1 MATINPFYRF
11 EDAIE
16 VAGISQGAVG
26 ISETLNSIFLDIN
39 ISYAGGTVAQSI
51 DYLSQTIDGYN
62 SIYGTQFILETPQ
75 YPPFVFGFYNVQV
88 FIYDPRLIVLY
99 PLHRISIV
107 LFVNGAGVIT
117 DNNAWFLGVIPD
129 DYDYSA
135 PLFDGEK
142 LAYSALVNQY
152 ETGAARL
159 PKYYKYNAATG
170 VAESSIA
177 RFKNCKY
184 DEEHSTA
191 LRFPLDTLPRGNKPV
206 ISFGALNADA
216 TYIVSLFENVIAY
229 SMGAGVS
236 FFDIKARLIDLII
249 PTGYEYNF
257 YESFSGVNRLQH
269 NIFKTGGGQGFALIL
284 REDNGFLFQRFYAP
298 SFSTYNILADNGSGT
313 PLPYPPDNF
322 SKLYGGIFY
331 DFEFCEF
338 DNCSYPPAESYPMP
352 IKSGDSP
359 QFNIIPNPANVLNST
374 NIEIGLFDENYNFI
388 QKIGSAADIEPICV
402 CFYSWTKTYTQE
414 EFANLTI
421 QINENIGPGGW
432 SYGYTICAPDSE
444 AIDFIASAPV
454 PENPLAFGTETLNYL
469 ISLSNNEILVEGI
482 INAGNSVDIIIS
494 LIEQQNCTTPPYE
507 LNAQI
512 FNEFNP
518 AICFSSP
525 DFTLVTDDCC
535 LSFFQKQ
542 GSAIIPAKK
551 DGCYRFGLYKF
562 GYSFDGLQSSWNQQS
577 ITQGTNSLLAIT
589 NSSNQVIWGVAIP
602 TAINSWVQLIEWL
615 KDNIPF
621 MNVEYDG
628 SNYLTITA
636 YPYINLTN
644 HYIKIGTYVFSTNT
658 INPITLDESASVQ
671 GLYDID
677 ANELYSFS
685 NLLELNNSDC
695 FSTIVQY
702 WNDNETVGEG
712 FEYIGNW
719 FQQIRLG
726 INGGGK
732 KPVLTESVY
741 RQSNGV
747 HRRPQNKQDLSID
760 LHTDFIDFE
769 TQSALVDATRH
780 QNFVVDGQNLFV
792 NGDIDVGTIQDFTTQ
807 SSFEDLAQVKF
818 SALIQGYQPKNS
830 SCLNC

>member
-1 MATINPFYRF
+1 MSAINPFYRF

-26 ISETLNSIFLDIN
+26 VSDILNQLFLDIN
-39 ISYAGGTVAQSI
+39 ISYAGGAVAEAV
-51 DYLSQTIDGYN
+51 DYLTQTIDGYN
-62 SIYGTQFILETPQ
+62 ALYGTQFVLETPQ
-75 YPPFVFGFYNVQV
+75 YPPFVFGSYNVQMY
-88 FIYDPRLIVLY
+88 IYEPRLIGLY

-107 LFVNGAGVIT
+107 LLVNFSGLIT
-117 DNNAWFLGVIPD
+117 NNNAWFLGVIPD
-129 DYDYSA
+129 DYNYSA

-142 LAYSALVNQY
+142 SAYSALVTQY
-152 ETGAARL
+152 QSGAAVF
-159 PKYYKYNAATG
+159 PKYYKYNDATG
-170 VAESSIA
+170 VAESFIA

-184 DEEHSTA
+184 DEEHSSA

-206 ISFGALNADA
+206 ISFAQLNAEA
-216 TYIVSLFENVIAY
+216 KYIVSLFENVIAY
-229 SMGAGVS
+229 SMGAGVT
-236 FFDIKARLIDLII
+236 FFDIKARLIDLVI
-249 PTGYEYNF
+249 PSGYEYDF
-257 YESFSGVNRLQH
+257 YESLSGVNRLQH
-269 NIFKTGGGQGFALIL
+269 NIFKTGGGQGFSLIL
-284 REDNGFLFQRFYAP
+284 REDDGFLFQRFYAP

-313 PLPYPPDNF
+313 PLPYPPNNF
-322 SKLYGGIFY
+322 GKRYGGIFY

-338 DNCSYPPAESYPMP
+338 EDCSYPPAESYQMP
-352 IKSGDSP
+352 IKAGDSL

-374 NIEIGLFDENYNFI
+374 NIEIGLFDENYNLV
-388 QKIGSAADIEPICV
+388 QKVGSAVDIEPICT
-402 CFYSWTKTYTQE
+402 CFYSWTRTYTQE
-414 EFANLTI
+414 QFASLTV
-421 QINENIGPGGW
+421 QINENSGADW
-432 SYGYTICAPDSE
+432 NYGYIICAPDSE
-444 AIDFIASAPV
+444 QVNFIASAPI
-454 PENPLAFGTETLNYL
+454 PESELAFGIETLDFL
-469 ISLSNNEILVEGI
+469 ISLSNNDIVVDGV
-482 INAGNSVDIIIS
+482 INAGNSVDITIS
-494 LIEQQNCTTPPYE
+494 LIQQQNCINPPYE
-507 LNAQI
+507 LSAQI

-518 AICFSSP
+518 AGCFSTP
-525 DFTLVTDDCC
+525 EFTLVIDDCC
-535 LSFFQKQ
+535 ISFFQKQ
-542 GSAIIPAKK
+542 GSVVIPAKK
-551 DGCYRFGLYKF
+551 EGCYRFGLYKF
-562 GYSFDGLQSSWNQQS
+562 GYSFDGLQSSWNQQP

-589 NSSNQVIWGVAIP
+589 NQSNEVIWGVAIP
-602 TAINSWVQLIEWL
+602 TAIDDWVQLIEWL

-636 YPYINLTN
+636 YPYIDLTN
-644 HYIKIGTYVFSTNT
+644 HYIKIGTYIFSTNT
-658 INPITLDESASVQ
+658 INPINLDESSTVT

-719 FQQIRLG
+719 FQQVRLG

-732 KPVLTESVY
+732 KPVITESIY